1 MLRLFTKHHKRLR
14 YTVIKLASGIIV
26 LAALFLPYYQ
36 KWEEPGKNIF
46 TVFLNDEQV
55 GVVSD
60 PQKAEELLQ
69 DARRELVRDSEE
81 MVFID
86 VNMTL
91 TGDAV
96 YWGKIDEDEDVQER
110 MKAVMTA
117 NIKETMQ
124 SSYVVKVNNYM
135 VNLGSAEEVTQL
147 LQTAIDIYDTEDRY
161 QVELV
166 HEEGRE
172 FNVLTAEVVDTRERQ
187 EEEEAQENII
197 PSSSGG
203 VMLSFN
209 TMLDHVEPIG
219 EKDFADYEL
228 GLVDMDFAEDVEIV
242 EAYLDESQLSSVEQA
257 IEEVI
262 KEQEVN
268 AIYEVQSGDTLS
280 EISIKVNIPIDKLI
294 EMNDSLKDENSTIR
308 VGQELIIT
316 IPEPELS
323 VIRQEEKYIEEIYDA
338 DVIYIDNDSWYTT
351 EMVTLQEPSS
361 GFRKIV
367 AIVSYLNDEETG
379 REIIKEEVVKEA
391 VPKIVERGT
400 IVPPTYVKPV
410 SGGRLSS
417 RFGRRSAPT
426 KGASTYHKGV
436 DWAVPTG
443 TPVYASC
450 GGTVVKAGW
459 GGGYGYVVYIKHE
472 DGRQTRY
479 AHLSKVLVSVGSKVN
494 QGTRIGLSGNTG
506 ISSGPHLHFEML
518 INGKQVDPLKYLD

>member
-1 MLRLFTKHHKRLR
+1 MLRIFTKHHKRLR
-14 YTVIKLASGIIV
+14 YTVIKLASVIIFF
-26 LAALFLPYYQ
+26 AALFLPYYP
-36 KWEEPGKNIF
+36 KWEEPDKNIF
-46 TVFLNDEQV
+46 TVFLNGEQV

-60 PQKAEELLQ
+60 PQKAEELFQ
-69 DARRELVRDSEE
+69 NARRELVKDSEE

-86 VNMTL
+86 VDMTYM
-91 TGDAV
+91 GDAV
-96 YWGKIDEDEDVQER
+96 YWGKIDEEEDVQER
-110 MKAVMTA
+110 MQAVMTA

-135 VNLGSAEEVTQL
+135 VNLGASEEVIQL

-166 HEEGRE
+166 HEDGRE
-172 FNVLTAEVVDTRERQ
+172 FNVLTAEVVDTLAKQ
-187 EEEEAQENII
+187 EEAEAQENVI
-197 PSSSGG
+197 PASAGG
-203 VMLSFN
+203 VMLTFN
-209 TMLDHVEPIG
+209 TMLDDVEPAG
-219 EKDFADYEL
+219 EKKFEDFEL
-228 GLVDMDFAEDVEIV
+228 GLVNMDFAEDVEIV
-242 EAYLDESQLSSVEQA
+242 EAYLDASQLSSVEQA

-280 EISIKVNIPIDKLI
+280 EISIKVNIPIERLV

-323 VIRQEEKYIEEIYDA
+323 VIRQEEQYIEEIYDA
-338 DVIYIDNDSWYTT
+338 EVIYIDNNSWYTNQ
-351 EMVTLQEPSS
+351 MVTLQEPSS

-367 AIVSYLNDEETG
+367 AIVSYLNDAETG

-400 IVPPTYVKPV
+400 IIPPTYVKPI

-417 RFGRRSAPT
+417 GFGRRSAPT

-479 AHLSKVLVSVGSKVN
+479 AHLSKVLVSVGEKVK
-494 QGTRIGLSGNTG
+494 QGERIALSGNTG

-518 INGKQVDPLKYLD
+518 INGSQVNPLKYLD